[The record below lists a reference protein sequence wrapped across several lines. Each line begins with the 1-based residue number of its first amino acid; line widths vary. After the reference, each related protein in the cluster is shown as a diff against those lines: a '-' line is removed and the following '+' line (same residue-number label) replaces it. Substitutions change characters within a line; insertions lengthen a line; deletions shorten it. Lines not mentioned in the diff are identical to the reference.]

1 MLQTKA
7 CYGYVSPLVWVSGDL
22 LLEGG
27 EVAAALLVLR
37 QPGVGQRLVH
47 RVAGLVLHH
56 QALGQPGLAQPDTTV
71 AWQTSIL
78 LFVFML
84 YFFLQSA
91 LYLLSL
97 FFTRSPL
104 FCHQNFFL
112 LLNF

>member
-71 AWQTSIL
+71 AWQTSVPIL
-78 LFVFML
+78 MLFVFIC
-84 YFFLQSA
+84 FF
-91 LYLLSL
+91 
-97 FFTRSPL
+97 
-104 FCHQNFFL
+104 
-112 LLNF
+112 